1 MMSCSLTNHAVEDPK
16 SDTYNEICWAK
27 HPDPA
32 HRTLTPKKG
41 KKDMLGPS
49 ANPAMVVLVIVGFF
63 LLTGGLAYVMG
74 ASGSR
79 SKTPHKGF

>member
-1 MMSCSLTNHAVEDPK
+1 
-16 SDTYNEICWAK
+16 
-27 HPDPA
+27 
-32 HRTLTPKKG
+32 
-41 KKDMLGPS
+41 MLGPS